1 MRVIGLDPGITGG
14 YASWDGETL
23 AVLPV
28 PSFKSKSRGREI
40 DWVTLAEQFAL
51 FMSDADHAYIEKVN
65 ARPHDGG
72 SAGFKFGYVT
82 GGQRAI
88 ISSSMIPVTE
98 VPPHTWKMNMGLSQD
113 KNASF
118 AKAKEKFPA
127 YRHLFERKSDEGVAE
142 ASLIAYYGW
151 CKLLGEDLE

>member
-23 AVLPV
+23 AVLPI
-28 PSFKSKSRGREI
+28 PSFKARSRGREI
-40 DWVTLAEQFAL
+40 DWVTLAEQFSL
-51 FMSDADHAYIEKVN
+51 LMSDADHAYIERVQ

-82 GGQRAI
+82 GGQRVLVSAC
-88 ISSSMIPVTE
+88 MIPVTE
-98 VPPHTWKMNMGLSQD
+98 VAPHAWKMDMGLSQD

-118 AKAKEKFPA
+118 AKVREKFPA
-127 YRHLFERKSDEGVAE
+127 YRHLFERKADEGVAE
-142 ASLIAYYGW
+142 AALIAYYGW
-151 CKLLGEDLE
+151 RKLMGKSVA